1 MDTEPPPTRPWL
13 RLRIRNSRVRRTR
26 LRGLWIRTRRVR
38 DTRVR
43 LRIWIE
49 TVRGPEVPLWIRI
62 GCAKPAL
69 LRWTA
74 IRLCGWAPAAT
85 AHGGALSDR
94 SRAPPLSQ
102 SQSMLGAAR
111 SQAGR
116 FFNHCPPQAAGC
128 ESLLVIAAR
137 RARALPRS
145 EDGNWSAVQVVNGRR
160 PTLDSLSY
168 VCSSSRT
175 GSQYCG
181 AVTAGCDPQPT

>member
-1 MDTEPPPTRPWL
+1 MGSEMCIRDSGGADQWRCCVCRARLWLWIWSSRVCTRLRLWIRSRRVRRPWL

-26 LRGLWIRTRRVR
+26 LRLLWIRTRRVR
-38 DTRVR
+38 DDRVR

-111 SQAGR
+111 SQVGR
-116 FFNHCPPQAAGC
+116 FFNH
-128 ESLLVIAAR
+128 SLLVIA
-137 RARALPRS
+137 
-145 EDGNWSAVQVVNGRR
+145 
-160 PTLDSLSY
+160 
-168 VCSSSRT
+168 T
-175 GSQYCG
+175 GSTSTGIAAQRAPATGLRCKW
-181 AVTAGCDPQPT
+181 